1 MRNTLIGLAAAAVLI
16 GAVFAIS
23 RFYPGQ
29 LPPPQVAGP
38 TPQQVETPEQI
49 EKQAASV
56 TAGFIGS
63 QDIGPWVL
71 SCPQQAA
78 DAPKDTLPGANAVK
92 FARCRTQLL
101 VHDRAN
107 IKDIVLG
114 AVVRPIEDSDDI
126 ALILHI
132 PPVSRPGI
140 KVIVALAE
148 KQIIGLPVSACGKS
162 QCIAM
167 GVLKS
172 SDFKQVL
179 SKPRLFVVV
188 PIQKTGQ
195 RMFIPMTTRGLR
207 QSIGAIKRAG

>member
-1 MRNTLIGLAAAAVLI
+1 MRNTLLGLAAAALLI
-16 GAVFAIS
+16 GAVFALS
-23 RFYPGQ
+23 RLYPGQ
-29 LPPPQVAGP
+29 LPVQVAGP
-38 TPQQVETPEQI
+38 TAQQVETPEQI
-49 EKQAASV
+49 DRQAAGV

-71 SCPQQAA
+71 NCPQQAV
-78 DAPKDTLPGANAVK
+78 DAPKDTLPGVNTVK

-101 VHDRAN
+101 VHDSAHV
-107 IKDIVLG
+107 KDVVLG
-114 AVVRPIEDSDDI
+114 AVVRPIEGSDDV

-132 PPVSRPGI
+132 PPVSKPGI

-148 KQIIGLPVSACGKS
+148 KQIIGLPVSACEKT

-167 GVLKS
+167 GVLMS

-179 SKPRLFVVV
+179 SKPRLAVVV

-195 RMFIPMTTRGLR
+195 RMVIPMTTKGLR
-207 QSIGAIKRAG
+207 QSIDAIKRAG